1 MNYNFDEL
9 IDRRETSAE
18 KVEGMKSI
26 WGREDLIPMWVADM
40 DFATPPFVIDA
51 IRKRCEHP
59 VLGYTCKPD
68 SYYQAII
75 NWVDSRYGMKVR
87 KEQITYVPGIVPGLG
102 MAINAFTHPGDK
114 IMIMPPVY
122 HPFSWLVTRN
132 DRRVVE
138 CPLILENGTYRMDLD
153 LFRKEIKGVRVFI
166 LCNPHNPG
174 GVVWTH
180 DELKAIADICAEDNV
195 IVFSDEIHADLT
207 LPPRHHVPFAM
218 ISERA
223 KNNSVTFMASS
234 KAFNMPGV
242 AASHA
247 IIYNEGLH
255 KRFTTY
261 MESCEF
267 GGGHVFAFP
276 AVEAAYSNGTEWLE
290 QCLAYIQGNI
300 DYLDHY
306 LKTYMPK
313 IKAMLPMASY
323 LVWLDCREL
332 NLSQQQLE
340 DFFVSHAHLAL
351 NSGTTFGKEGTGFM
365 RMNVGCPRSVL
376 EQAMKQLKE
385 AYDNLFV

>member
-1 MNYNFDEL
+1 
-9 IDRRETSAE
+9 
-18 KVEGMKSI
+18 
-26 WGREDLIPMWVADM
+26 
-40 DFATPPFVIDA
+40 
-51 IRKRCEHP
+51 
-59 VLGYTCKPD
+59 
-68 SYYQAII
+68 
-75 NWVDSRYGMKVR
+75 
-87 KEQITYVPGIVPGLG
+87 
-102 MAINAFTHPGDK
+102 MAP
-114 IMIMPPVY
+114 
-122 HPFSWLVTRN
+122 
-132 DRRVVE
+132 
-138 CPLILENGTYRMDLD
+138 
-153 LFRKEIKGVRVFI
+153 
-166 LCNPHNPG
+166 
-174 GVVWTH
+174 
-180 DELKAIADICAEDNV
+180 
-195 IVFSDEIHADLT
+195 
-207 LPPRHHVPFAM
+207 
-218 ISERA
+218 
-223 KNNSVTFMASS
+223 S

-306 LKTYMPK
+306 LETYMPK

-385 AYDNLFV
+385 AYDEL

>member
-1 MNYNFDEL
+1 
-9 IDRRETSAE
+9 
-18 KVEGMKSI
+18 
-26 WGREDLIPMWVADM
+26 
-40 DFATPPFVIDA
+40 
-51 IRKRCEHP
+51 
-59 VLGYTCKPD
+59 
-68 SYYQAII
+68 
-75 NWVDSRYGMKVR
+75 
-87 KEQITYVPGIVPGLG
+87 
-102 MAINAFTHPGDK
+102 
-114 IMIMPPVY
+114 
-122 HPFSWLVTRN
+122 
-132 DRRVVE
+132 
-138 CPLILENGTYRMDLD
+138 
-153 LFRKEIKGVRVFI
+153 
-166 LCNPHNPG
+166 
-174 GVVWTH
+174 
-180 DELKAIADICAEDNV
+180 V

-223 KNNSVTFMASS
+223 KNNSVTFMAPS

-385 AYDNLFV
+385 AYDEL

>member
-1 MNYNFDEL
+1 MNYNFDEV
-9 IDRRETSAE
+9 IDRRGTCSE
-18 KVEGMKSI
+18 KVDGMVNVWGKS
-26 WGREDLIPMWVADM
+26 DLIPMWVADM
-40 DFATPPFVIDA
+40 DFATPPFILEA

-59 VLGYTCKPD
+59 VLGYTFRSD
-68 SYYQAII
+68 DYYQSII
-75 NWVDSRYGMKVR
+75 GWVKKRYGMSVE
-87 KEQITYVPGIVPGLG
+87 KEEINFVPGIVPGLG
-102 MAINAFTHPGDK
+102 MAINCFTKPGDK

-122 HPFSWLVTRN
+122 HPFAWLVTRN
-132 DRRVVE
+132 NRRLVE
-138 CPLILENGTYRMDLD
+138 CPLKEVDGHYRMDLD
-153 LFRKEIKGVRVFI
+153 LIRRSIKGVRVLI

-174 GVVWTH
+174 GVVWKKE
-180 DELKAIADICAEDNV
+180 ELQELAEICADDNV

-223 KNNSVTFMASS
+223 KNNSVTFMAPST
-234 KAFNMPGV
+234 AFDMPGV

-306 LKTYMPK
+306 LKSYMSM
-313 IKAMLPMASY
+313 IKALLPMASY

-351 NSGTTFGKEGTGFM
+351 NSGATFGKEGTGFM

-385 AYDNLFV
+385 AYDEL